1 MPLVLT
7 RRVGESVMLFD
18 GDELLAEVK
27 VSSISDKQASIS
39 ISAPDRIKI
48 LRDEVYRRG
57 GE

>member
-1 MPLVLT
+1 
-7 RRVGESVMLFD
+7 MLFD